1 MAVRNIRSAPSAQE
15 AAAASAPVSANDW
28 ATDFTRQ
35 QMLVASEG
43 ACALFRGFQ
52 AMRGI
57 QEQAAQHAAE
67 RHAAGIERLRR
78 AGNALDLLNVQG
90 DLMRSDLESATQ
102 YWQQL
107 AGAALEMNTELVG
120 CTAHLVGTEDL
131 FGATRFLHRA

>member
-1 MAVRNIRSAPSAQE
+1 MAVRNIRSAPSAQQP
-15 AAAASAPVSANDW
+15 AASAPSANDW

-35 QMLVASEG
+35 QMLVASES

-52 AMRGI
+52 AIRGI

-67 RHAAGIERLRR
+67 RHAEGIERLRR
-78 AGNALDLLNVQG
+78 AGNALDLMSVQG
-90 DLMRSDLESATQ
+90 ELMRSDLESATQ

-131 FGATRFLHRA
+131 FGATRFLRRA